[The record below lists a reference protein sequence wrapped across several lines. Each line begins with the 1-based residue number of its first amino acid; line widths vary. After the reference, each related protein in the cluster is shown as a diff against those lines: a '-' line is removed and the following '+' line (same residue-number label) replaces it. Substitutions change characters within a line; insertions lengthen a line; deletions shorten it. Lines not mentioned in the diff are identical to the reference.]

1 MQMVKNIF
9 ITFIV
14 FWFALLVFMPK
25 QELYFTLE
33 KELAKKDIEINEQ
46 NIEEG
51 VFSLNLI
58 NPEIYVKG
66 IKVASIEKI
75 NIFTLLFTTNIN
87 VKSLV
92 LDDSLKSFAP
102 KKTDVANI
110 SYSLLSPLKV
120 TIEAEGNFGLL
131 EGNANLNEK
140 KLRIDFF
147 ETTKEIDSIRSN
159 LKKDEKGLYYETS
172 F

>member
-33 KELAKKDIEINEQ
+33 KELAKQDIEINEQ

-51 VFSLNLI
+51 IFSLNPI
-58 NPEIYVKG
+58 KPEIYIKG
-66 IKVASIEKI
+66 IKIATVEKI
-75 NIFTLLFTTNIN
+75 NIFTLIFTTNIN
-87 VKSLV
+87 LKSLI

-102 KKTDVANI
+102 KKADVANI
-110 SYSLLSPLKV
+110 SYSLFSPFKV

-140 KLRIDFF
+140 DLRIDFS
-147 ETTKEIDSIRSN
+147 ETTKELDSIRSN

>member
-9 ITFIV
+9 IAFIV

-33 KELAKKDIEINEQ
+33 KELLKQNIEINEQ
-46 NIEEG
+46 SIDEG
-51 VFSLNLI
+51 LFSLNLI
-58 NPEIYVKG
+58 KAEIYVKG
-66 IKVASIEKI
+66 IKIATVEKI
-75 NIFTLLFTTNIN
+75 NIFTLIFTTNIN
-87 VKSLV
+87 LKALI

-110 SYSLLSPLKV
+110 SHSLFSPFKV
-120 TIEAEGNFGLL
+120 SIEAEGDFGLL
-131 EGNANLNEK
+131 QGSANLNERK
-140 KLRIDFF
+140 PRIDFT
-147 ETTKEIDSIRSN
+147 ETTKELDSIRSN